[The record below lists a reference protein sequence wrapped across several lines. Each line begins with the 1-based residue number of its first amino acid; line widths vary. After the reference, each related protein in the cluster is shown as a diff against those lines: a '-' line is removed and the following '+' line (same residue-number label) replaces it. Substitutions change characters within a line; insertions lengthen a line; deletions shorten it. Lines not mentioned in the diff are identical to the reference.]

1 MSEETEKKP
10 AFDLK
15 DFEKLEKIGSGSF
28 GKVFT
33 IKEKSTGKIFAA
45 KVSQYD
51 FSDLSHSDQV
61 DLVRE
66 ININAKLN
74 HPAIIRFIGFS
85 PVDFKGQNNI
95 VITTDYIKNG
105 SLLKYIQLDAKS
117 QSPPGWDFTKKLII
131 AYGVAVGMSYL
142 HLHNIIHRDLKA
154 DNILIDDN
162 FHPKIT
168 DFGLSKSCDSNTLTQ
183 SGLKCTPAYAAPEVL
198 INDEYTKAGDV
209 YSYAMLLYELFTKKR
224 PFSDISYI
232 QFLLSAEKGTRPE
245 ITADVPEIYRELI
258 ENCWKKEPEERLT
271 FDQIA
276 SQLKNEPKYIT
287 SEVNK
292 KEFLKY
298 VEFIDKYNVT
308 FDNDKFEFKLN
319 DREKQGLSED

>member
-1 MSEETEKKP
+1 MSEQTEKKP

-15 DFEKLEKIGSGSF
+15 DFEKIEKIGSGSF

-33 IKEKSTGKIFAA
+33 IKEKNTGEIYAA

-51 FSDLSHSDQV
+51 FNDLSHSEQV

-95 VITTDYIKNG
+95 VITTEYIKNG
-105 SLLKYIQLDAKS
+105 SLLKYIQLNAKS

-131 AYGVAVGMSYL
+131 AYGIAVGMSYL

-154 DNILIDDN
+154 ANILIDDN

-168 DFGLSKSCDSNTLTQ
+168 DFGFSKSCDSNTLTQ
-183 SGLKCTPAYAAPEVL
+183 SGLKCTPLYAAPEV
-198 INDEYTKAGDV
+198 IVSTEYTKAGDV
-209 YSYAMLLYELFTKKR
+209 YSYAILLYELFTKSE
-224 PFSDISYI
+224 PFNN
-232 QFLLSAEKGTRPE
+232 LSMFQIFRSVGNGTRPE
-245 ITADVPEIYRELI
+245 ITADIPEIYKELI
-258 ENCWKKEPEERLT
+258 ENCWKQEPEERLT

-276 SQLKNEPKYIT
+276 SQLKSEPKYIT

-292 KEFLKY
+292 EEFLKY

-308 FDNDKFEFKLN
+308 FDNDKFEFKL
-319 DREKQGLSED
+319 DDFIQ